1 MNETNFLTQSE
12 LIETDFS
19 SQSREV
25 LNGLL
30 RSGLYILSGTS
41 KVGKSLICTS
51 LANAVA
57 SGTEFLGKSTFQ
69 GRVVYFDNDNYAA
82 EAKSRVLAQNFGS
95 NDSLH
100 YNFKDAHSFH
110 AIISRLKS
118 IDNLHEIVLV
128 IIDCLA
134 NLSEF
139 TDTDSFVDNYVI
151 VKNACDFFMNHSIC
165 CILIHHAKKGRAVS
179 QDSVLGSKSL
189 TSASTGT
196 IIIDV
201 EDEFSEYGQLK
212 FILRSKK
219 EIIPIKKDENKINWV
234 LDDEIRSDESINK
247 NLLQIINYLIKD
259 SAHCIEGNYEEVCV
273 KMNLELNP
281 AGFSRFLKKNEKIL
295 NENHIFFKLHRTS
308 QSRLVVLYY
317 EAENDTNDSNDTFF
331 CTNRNCHS
339 VIEA

>member
-1 MNETNFLTQSE
+1 MNESNYLTQSE
-12 LIETDFS
+12 LIQTDFS

-25 LNGLL
+25 LDGLL

-57 SGTEFLGKSTFQ
+57 SGSEFLGKNTVQ
-69 GRVVYFDNDNYAA
+69 GRVIYFDNDNYAA

-95 NDSLH
+95 NDYLH
-100 YNFKDAHSFH
+100 YNFKDACSFQ
-110 AIISRLKS
+110 AIISRLKHT
-118 IDNLHEIVLV
+118 DNLNEIVLV

-139 TDTDSFVDNYVI
+139 SDSDSFVENYSILKKV
-151 VKNACDFFMNHSIC
+151 CDFFMKHSIC

-219 EIIPIKKDENKINWV
+219 EILPIKKDENKINWV

-247 NLLQIINYLIKD
+247 NLLLIINFLIKD
-259 SAHCIEGNYEEVCV
+259 SSHTLEGNYEEVCV
-273 KMNLELNP
+273 KMGLELNP
-281 AGFSRFLKKNEKIL
+281 AGFSRFLKKNKIIL
-295 NENHIFFKLHRTS
+295 NENHIFFKLHRTAH
-308 QSRLVVLYY
+308 SRMVELFYN
-317 EAENDTNDSNDTFF
+317 AENDTNDSYDTFS
-331 CTNRNCHS
+331 CTKENCHS
-339 VIEA
+339 VTED

>member
-1 MNETNFLTQSE
+1 MNESNYLTQSE
-12 LIETDFS
+12 LIQTDFS
-19 SQSREV
+19 LQSREV
-25 LNGLL
+25 LDGLL

-57 SGTEFLGKSTFQ
+57 SGSVFLGRNTVQ
-69 GRVVYFDNDNYAA
+69 GHVIYFDNDNYAA

-95 NDSLH
+95 NDYLH
-100 YNFKDAHSFH
+100 YNFKDACSFKT
-110 AIISRLKS
+110 IISSLECTA
-118 IDNLHEIVLV
+118 ILNEIVLV

-139 TDTDSFVDNYVI
+139 TDSDSFVENYAI
-151 VKNACDFFMNHSIC
+151 MKKACDFFMEHSIC

-196 IIIDV
+196 VIIDV

-247 NLLQIINYLIKD
+247 NLLMIISFLIKD
-259 SAHCIEGNYEEVCV
+259 SSHALEGNYEEVCV
-273 KMNLELNP
+273 KMGLELNP

-295 NENHIFFKLHRTS
+295 NENHIFYKLYRTS
-308 QSRLVVLYY
+308 QSRFVELWYN
-317 EAENDTNDSNDTFF
+317 AENDTNDSNDTFF
-331 CTNRNCHS
+331 CTDRNCHS
-339 VIEA
+339 VTED